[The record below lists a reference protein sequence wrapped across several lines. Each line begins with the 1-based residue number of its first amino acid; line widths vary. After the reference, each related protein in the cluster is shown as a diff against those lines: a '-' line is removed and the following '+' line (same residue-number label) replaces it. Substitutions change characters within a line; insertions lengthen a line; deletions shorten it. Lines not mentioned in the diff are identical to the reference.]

1 MAPRTS
7 KRPVLRGDAEKKKKR
22 EEAAKRKKVILARQ
36 NQMVEAAEGKPGSTP
51 SEKNKAAKDRMSKMF
66 GMKLKNGGA
75 VTRKKLKGGSPKAGF
90 PKRENAKNGGM
101 GTKGGPRKRM
111 ARGGK
116 ARK

>member
-7 KRPVLRGDAEKKKKR
+7 KRPVLRGDVEKKRKR
-22 EEAAKRKKVILARQ
+22 EEAAKRKKVLLARQ

-75 VTRKKLKGGSPKAGF
+75 VTRKKLKGGSPKGGTR
-90 PKRENAKNGGM
+90 KKMMGGGM